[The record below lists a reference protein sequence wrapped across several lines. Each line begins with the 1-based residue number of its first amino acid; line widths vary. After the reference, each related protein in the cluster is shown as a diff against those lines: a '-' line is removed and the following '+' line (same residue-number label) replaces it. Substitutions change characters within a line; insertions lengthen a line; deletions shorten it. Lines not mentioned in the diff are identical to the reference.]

1 VLAVNSFACMGP
13 GGMPRQQTPGEVGPG
28 PFVESSLGEK
38 QYVNPL
44 THAACRL
51 ALLLHGNLVA
61 QAQGNALCL
70 GTDAHKPLDVAI
82 RLLLNADIGEGV
94 LPK

>member
-1 VLAVNSFACMGP
+1 
-13 GGMPRQQTPGEVGPG
+13 MPRQQTPGEVGPG

-82 RLLLNADIGEGV
+82 RLLLNAGKTTQQCANTSNRCFYNYRQGG
-94 LPK
+94 K